1 MLQCTNTPTKENNM
15 QVLIKAMFAG
25 DIHEEATVTEK
36 EVEAT
41 VEAYMARDVLMVS
54 VREVEEV

>member
-1 MLQCTNTPTKENNM
+1 M